1 MSPQPHLLPLA
12 AAISVALALPA
23 AVLANIDDADSA
35 EMDRILVTADPLGDR
50 GPDDLVRP
58 VSVIVGDE
66 LERRRAANLGEV
78 LDGLPGVSNSDFG
91 PGVGRPTVRGLQG
104 ARVQVLEDGMGVSD
118 VSREGADHAI
128 GLDVTRAEQIEVFRG
143 PATLLYG
150 SGAAGGVVNVVSGR
164 FSPVVPESFRMD
176 GRFSYGFNGNDR
188 QGRFGADVPLNPDVV
203 LRGDYSIR
211 RTDNFDI
218 KGFQVLGST
227 QGTEGELLASAI
239 ESDSAALSTVF
250 RGDWGHFALGV
261 SYLDYQYDIPKLF
274 DPRPRELGGLSDHFD
289 QINMESLRFDLRGEW
304 LNPVRG
310 LSAARLK
317 MSHTQFEMDEAERF
331 FTRTPEGGVFDR
343 TVVEA
348 EFDNTEFDTRL
359 ELVHDPIGNWR
370 GVLGLQFT
378 DRDFESN
385 DPRGADRGFYVRP
398 NETETLAAFLVEE
411 RPTGF
416 GRVELGARI
425 ERVRSS
431 ADDVFG
437 YRVTGVTQADGSFLS
452 FPERLD
458 NRSFTPFSL
467 SAGAVFDVGAEY
479 HARTVLTRSE
489 RAPSPEQLYAFGRH
503 PSAGTFE
510 IGDPDLSKEV
520 YTNFELGFDRHAG
533 AHQWEV
539 TAFFNRVN
547 DFIFLASEDDGTGNP
562 VGVNDIGNRAGEGA
576 TIGCEPGDGGLC
588 RLRNQLVF
596 NEQANAEFYGVE
608 FSSISQIA
616 TGRIPLDFRVSG
628 DYVRGK
634 LRSGGGNL
642 PRITPM
648 RLGVG
653 FDTAFG
659 DDWDLSVDFQRV
671 FRQTSTA
678 ETESETGSFN
688 LVGFDLFW
696 TPVLFRNAQLF
707 LQGRNLLNED
717 GRRHQSFF
725 KEDAPI
731 IGRSFTTGLRF
742 QYGG

>member
-1 MSPQPHLLPLA
+1 MSTKPRLLPLA
-12 AAISVALALPA
+12 AAVSVALALPFTSWA
-23 AVLANIDDADSA
+23 DTDDA
-35 EMDRILVTADPLGDR
+35 EMDRILVTADPLGNR

-58 VSVIVGDE
+58 VSVIVGEE
-66 LERRRAANLGEV
+66 LERRRAANLGEI
-78 LDGLPGVSNSDFG
+78 LDGIPGVSNSDFG

-164 FSPVVPESFRMD
+164 FSPVVPDSFGLD
-176 GRFSYGFNGNDR
+176 GRVSYGFNGNDR
-188 QGRFGADVPLNPDVV
+188 QGRLGIAAPLGLDAV
-203 LRGDYSIR
+203 LRADYSIR

-218 KGFQVLGST
+218 RGFQVLGST
-227 QGTEGELLASAI
+227 EGTEGELLASAI
-239 ESDSAALSTVF
+239 ESDSAAISTVF
-250 RGDWGHFALGV
+250 RGDWGHFGFGI
-261 SYLDYQYDIPKLF
+261 SYLNYQYDIPKLF

-289 QINMESLRFDLRGEW
+289 QINMESLRFDVRGEW
-304 LNPVRG
+304 LNPIQS

-317 MSHTQFEMDEAERF
+317 MSYTQFEMDEAERF
-331 FTRTPEGGVFDR
+331 FTRTPQGGIFDR

-348 EFDNTEFDTRL
+348 EFDNTEFDARL
-359 ELVHDPIGNWR
+359 ELVHNPIGNWR

-378 DRDFESN
+378 DRDFVSS

-398 NETETLAAFLVEE
+398 NETQTLAAFLVEE
-411 RPTGF
+411 LPTDF

-437 YRVTGVTQADGSFLS
+437 YRVTGVTLADSSFLA
-452 FPERLD
+452 FPEQLD
-458 NRSFTPFSL
+458 SQSFTPFSL
-467 SAGAVFDVGAEY
+467 SAGAVFDIGADH
-479 HARTVLTRSE
+479 HARAVITRSE
-489 RAPSPEQLYAFGRH
+489 RAPSPEQLFAFGRH

-510 IGDPDLSKEV
+510 IGDPNLGKEA

-533 AHQWEV
+533 RHQWEI
-539 TAFFNRVN
+539 TGFFNRVN
-547 DFIFLASEDDGTGNP
+547 DFIFLASEDDGTGSP
-562 VGVNDIGNRAGEGA
+562 IGVNDIGNRSGEGA
-576 TIGCEPGDGGLC
+576 AANCAPGAGGLC

-608 FSSISQIA
+608 FRSISQIA
-616 TGRIPLDFRVSG
+616 TGRVPLDFRVSG

-634 LRSGGGNL
+634 LRNGGNL

-659 DDWDLSVDFQRV
+659 DEWDLSIDFQRV

-678 ETESETGSFN
+678 VAESETGSFN
-688 LVGFDLFW
+688 LIGFDLFW
-696 TPVLFRNAQLF
+696 QPALFRNGQLF

-725 KEDAPI
+725 KNDAPI

>member
-1 MSPQPHLLPLA
+1 MRHPAIAPLT
-12 AAISVALALPA
+12 AAIALALAVPT
-23 AVLANIDDADSA
+23 AVLAQDSA
-35 EMDRILVTADPLGDR
+35 ADTETDRILVLADPLGDR

-58 VSVIVGDE
+58 VSVVAGDE
-66 LERRRAANLGEV
+66 LERRRSANLGEL
-78 LDGLPGVSNSDFG
+78 LDGVPGVSNSDFG

-104 ARVQVLEDGMGVSD
+104 SRVQVLEDGMGVSD

-164 FSPVVPESFRMD
+164 FSPEVPDAFGLD
-176 GRFSYGFNGNDR
+176 GRVSYGFNGNDR
-188 QGRFGADVPLNPDVV
+188 QGRLGVAAPLGLDAV
-203 LRGDYSIR
+203 LRADYSIR

-218 KGFQVLGST
+218 KGFQQLGSDA
-227 QGTEGELLASAI
+227 GTRGELLASAV

-250 RGDWGHFALGV
+250 RGDWGHFGLGV
-261 SYLDYQYDIPKLF
+261 SYLNYQYDIPKLF

-289 QINMESLRFDLRGEW
+289 QINMESLRFDIRGEW
-304 LNPVRG
+304 LNPVQG
-310 LSAARLK
+310 LSVARLK
-317 MSHTQFEMDEAERF
+317 MSHTSFEMDEAERF
-331 FTRTPEGGVFDR
+331 FTRTPEGGIFDR

-359 ELVHDPIGNWR
+359 ELVHNPIGNWR

-378 DRDFESN
+378 DRDFVSG
-385 DPRGADRGFYVRP
+385 DPRGDDRGFYVRP
-398 NETETLAAFLVEE
+398 NETQTLAAFLLEE
-411 RPTGF
+411 LPTDF

-437 YRVTGVTQADGSFLS
+437 YRVTGVSLADGNFLA
-452 FPERLD
+452 FPEQLGS
-458 NRSFTPFSL
+458 RSFTPFSL
-467 SAGAVFDVGAEY
+467 SAGAVIDIGSDY
-479 HARTVLTRSE
+479 HARAVITRSE

-510 IGDPDLSKEV
+510 IGDPNLGKEA
-520 YTNFELGFDRHAG
+520 YTNFELGFDRHSGPFQFEA
-533 AHQWEV
+533 AV
-539 TAFFNRVN
+539 FYNRVS

-576 TIGCEPGDGGLC
+576 AADCAPGAGGLC

-596 NEQANAEFYGVE
+596 NEQVDAEFYGVE
-608 FSSISQIA
+608 FQSVSQIA
-616 TGRIPLDFRVSG
+616 TGNVPLDFRVSG

-648 RLGVG
+648 RLGAG
-653 FDTAFG
+653 FDTGFG
-659 DDWDLSVDFQRV
+659 DWDLSVDFQRV
-671 FRQTSTA
+671 FRQTNTA
-678 ETESETGSFN
+678 VAESETGSFN
-688 LVGFDLFW
+688 LVGFDLTW
-696 TPVLFRNAQLF
+696 TPVLFRNAQVF
-707 LQGRNLLNED
+707 VQGRNLLNED

-731 IGRSFTTGLRF
+731 IGRSITTGLRF
-742 QYGG
+742 HTGG